1 MTLHIIVP
9 CKSLAEGK
17 SRLSPILA
25 PRARKIVC
33 ARFLANTLEV
43 ALSLV
48 PADRCHVVVGDKD
61 ADSIVGASGAA
72 IIADPGLGLNV
83 ALSAARDRICHDS
96 AEDLAMLVL
105 PIDLPFA
112 DSGALSAFIGGNAD
126 VVIAPDRQGSGTN
139 ALLIRERAL
148 RRFAFHFGPESFV
161 RHHESATTAGFAVAV
176 HQDPRLS
183 FDVDDPS
190 DYSEWQHGVGTS
202 QLRTAVST

>member
-1 MTLHIIVP
+1 MTLHIVVP

-17 SRLSPILA
+17 SRLSPILG
-25 PRARKIVC
+25 PSARKIVC

-61 ADSIVGASGAA
+61 ADSIVSASDAA

-83 ALSAARDRICHDS
+83 ALGAARDRICHDS
-96 AEDLAMLVL
+96 AEGLAMLVL

-112 DSGALSAFIGGNAD
+112 DNGALSALISGKAD

-139 ALLIRERAL
+139 ALLIRERAV
-148 RRFAFHFGPESFV
+148 RRFAFHFGPESFFQ
-161 RHHESATTAGFAVAV
+161 HHESARAAGFVAAV

-183 FDVDDPS
+183 FDVDNPS
-190 DYSEWQHGVGTS
+190 DYTEWQRRRGIT
-202 QLRTAVST
+202 QLRTTVST